1 MSLRRLIPALALAPT
16 VAMVVLLCPTSASA
30 QEAQPGAAAH
40 VDAAGA
46 ETEDKKLAAQR
57 AFAEGQR
64 AYGAGDYRHAADS
77 FELAYKLKPHPDAL
91 WNAARARQRSGD
103 IARAAN
109 LFTKFLKEAPPNSRD
124 RNTAQTALRQLS
136 PKLGQL
142 EIHAVGLDDVK
153 VDRELVDTATVY
165 VNPGAHVVE
174 AHAGDRPVQ
183 QAQSVE
189 AGEVQ
194 SVALVAPPENA
205 PPPEQATLVVNP
217 STNGDTVKP
226 HHGWSPVVVIV
237 GGVLTA
243 AGAITTIIS
252 GLDTTSQKTKFDNSP
267 TQANLDS
274 GRSKETRTNVALGVT
289 VGLGVLTGAAAI
301 WLVDWKGKD
310 RSVQVG
316 VSGTSM
322 QLGGSF

>member
-1 MSLRRLIPALALAPT
+1 MSLRRLIPALAPL
-16 VAMVVLLCPTSASA
+16 VLLCPTLASA
-30 QEAQPGAAAH
+30 QDSSASGPSGTESP
-40 VDAAGA
+40 
-46 ETEDKKLAAQR
+46 EDKKVAAQR
-57 AFAEGQR
+57 AFSEGQR
-64 AYGAGDYRHAADS
+64 AYGAGDYRLAGDS

-91 WNAARARQRSGD
+91 WNAARSRQRSGD
-103 IARAAN
+103 VAKAAN
-109 LFTKFLKEAPPNSRD
+109 LFAKFLKEAPPTSRD
-124 RNTAQTALRQLS
+124 RNTAQTALRQLG

-142 EIHAVGLDDVK
+142 EIHAAGLDDVK
-153 VDRELVDTATVY
+153 VDREPVDTTTVY

-174 AHAGDRPVQ
+174 ARAGDRPVQ

-194 SVALVAPPENA
+194 SVALVAPTEPTPSTPAEG
-205 PPPEQATLVVNP
+205 QATLVMNP
-217 STNGDTVKP
+217 GASDADHGKQA
-226 HHGWSPVVVIV
+226 HHGWSPVVVVV

-243 AGAITTIIS
+243 AGAITTVIS
-252 GLDTTSQKTKFDNSP
+252 GLDTTSQKTKFDNNP

-316 VSGTSM
+316 VSGTTM